1 MARSRVY
8 SHDVRCPACGYN
20 WMPRHGSSKGRQVD
34 RCGDCKRYHSP
45 DAAYTRPS
53 ASDQERGLALYQE
66 GVSLSAIAR
75 RFGVT
80 PAAVSRWVKKGA
92 RRTVPVAPP
101 GPAAHR
107 RPCRSAAGRG
117 DCL

>member
-1 MARSRVY
+1 MARPRVY
-8 SHDVRCPACGYN
+8 SHDVRCPAGGSN
-20 WMPRHGSSKGRQVD
+20 WMPKHGTAQGRQVY
-34 RCGDCKRYHSP
+34 RCGDCQRYHIP

-53 ASDQERGLALYQE
+53 AADQERGLALYQE
-66 GVSLSAIAR
+66 GSSLSAIAR

-80 PAAVSRWVKKGA
+80 PPAVSRWVKKGA
-92 RRTVPVAPP
+92 RRTVPVASP

-107 RPCRSAAGRG
+107 RTRGLAAGRG